1 MSEGANTTADF
12 EQRTGRFAPFDPSY
26 RLPSQ
31 LLPGD
36 TRLGLWYP
44 DKITGMECACVY
56 DLFYPV
62 MIYYLKRLKDWGL
75 YFRQCK
81 VCSRFFLAKSQ
92 RYELCSEKCRKAQAL
107 QNKRDFD
114 ERAREN
120 NYDLLYKNECQ
131 NWRNKINKAK
141 KTDGF
146 PDERLEEMK
155 NAFETFKKE
164 ALQKKKAVRTKNSD
178 QKEFMDWLY
187 QQGNIIA
194 ELAENR

>member
-1 MSEGANTTADF
+1 M
-12 EQRTGRFAPFDPSY
+12 
-26 RLPSQ
+26 RLRICI

-36 TRLGLWYP
+36 DLLSEPAERLGAVFP
-44 DKITGMECACVY
+44 AVQSMQP
-56 DLFYPV
+56 LFPCKKPAVRV
-62 MIYYLKRLKDWGL
+62 M
-75 YFRQCK
+75 
-81 VCSRFFLAKSQ
+81 Q
-92 RYELCSEKCRKAQAL
+92 RKCRKKQSL

-155 NAFETFKKE
+155 NTFEAFKKE
-164 ALQKKKAVRTKNSD
+164 ALQRKKLIRTGESSP
-178 QKEFMDWLY
+178 KEFTDWIY
-187 QQGNIIA
+187 QQNTIIA
-194 ELAENR
+194 WLA